1 MRRLRGNLG
10 YVEISAQTQFAGT
23 HTTPEQ
29 VSMLSRELWL
39 EGLQNWLADMRAASS
54 LALNVAGCSQACAS
68 NRFIKSCG
76 VQCGAKEAGLKTCP
90 GFCKSR
96 GWDPAM
102 ALLVTL
108 NICSGQLLMAIRSAV
123 CTHGCQQILESNGF

>member
-29 VSMLSRELWL
+29 VSMLSRELWVGV

-76 VQCGAKEAGLKTCP
+76 VQCGAKEAGLKTC
-90 GFCKSR
+90 GSVLSR
-96 GWDPAM
+96 
-102 ALLVTL
+102 LLQKQRL
-108 NICSGQLLMAIRSAV
+108 GSR
-123 CTHGCQQILESNGF
+123 NGFACHA